1 MINYIKGILAYKGEN
16 SIVVETAGIGYNIN
30 VPTNSTFYLMEVNES
45 IKVYT
50 VMIVRED
57 DMSLYGFENREELDI
72 FRKLIGINGV
82 GAKAALA
89 IFSALSAN
97 EIKKAVTFEDYAQFT
112 RANGIGKKTAQ
123 RIVLDL
129 KDQFKDYIAD
139 GDEVTKTGGDKFADH
154 NIENEALEAL
164 VGLGY
169 SRMEASSAIS
179 KIPADTL
186 TVEECIK
193 QALKNI

>member
-16 SIVVETAGIGYNIN
+16 AIIVETSGIGYNIN
-30 VPTNSTFYLMEVNES
+30 VPTNSPFYLKEVNET

-57 DMSLYGFENREELDI
+57 DMSLYGFENMEELDI
-72 FRKLIGINGV
+72 FKKLIGINGV
-82 GAKAALA
+82 GAKAGLA
-89 IFSALSAN
+89 IFSAMSAN
-97 EIKKAVTFEDYAQFT
+97 EIKRAVILEDHAQFT
-112 RANGIGKKTAQ
+112 MANGIGKKTAQ

-129 KDQFKDYIAD
+129 KDKFKDYIAD
-139 GDEVTKTGGDKFADH
+139 DEKATIGENRAFAH
-154 NIENEALEAL
+154 GIENEAIEAL

-169 SRMEASSAIS
+169 SRIEASSAIS
-179 KIPADTL
+179 KVSGDTA

>member
-16 SIVVETAGIGYNIN
+16 SIVVETSGIGYNIN
-30 VPTNSTFYLMEVNES
+30 VPTNSAFYLMEVNES

-72 FRKLIGINGV
+72 FRKLISINGV

-179 KIPADTL
+179 KISADTL